1 MLQAFP
7 ELGQGE
13 GGQAGYVP
21 AWIDLLNPTD
31 SEVEFV
37 ENTTGFRVPHR
48 EALEEIESTSRNY
61 QEGGAI
67 YLSAPL
73 IARAASPDGVLTP
86 VGFILG
92 QRVLITLRFA
102 ELSAFTAAATQAQAM
117 RELSSGEAFVRLLE
131 QIVDRGADLLEHAG
145 GELDQLSHR
154 AFHANRVRNRDIAEA
169 STRLR
174 EALRAVGRMG
184 DRTSQIRDSLLGL
197 GRITAYASETCGAR
211 LEPELER
218 RLSAVRAD
226 IMSLNDYEA
235 HLANKVQFLLDATLG
250 FINIEQNDIV
260 KVLTI
265 ASIVGVPP
273 VLVAGI
279 YGMNFKII
287 PELSWAWGYPYSLML
302 MLVSALI
309 PLIWFKWRGWM

>member
-13 GGQAGYVP
+13 AGKTGSVP
-21 AWIDLLNPTD
+21 AWIDLLDPTD
-31 SEVEFV
+31 SEIEFV
-37 ENTTGFRVPHR
+37 ENSTGLRVPHR

-61 QEGGAI
+61 VENGSI

-73 IARAASPDGVLTP
+73 IARAASPEGVLTP
-86 VGFILG
+86 VGFVLG
-92 QRVLITLRFA
+92 ANVLITVRFA
-102 ELSAFTAAATQAQAM
+102 ELSAFSAAASQARAM
-117 RELSSGEAFVRLLE
+117 SDLSSGEAFVRLLE

-145 GELDQLSHR
+145 SELDRLSHR
-154 AFHANRVRNRDIAEA
+154 AFHADRAKGSDVAEA

-197 GRITAYASETCGAR
+197 GRISGYAMETCDGH
-211 LEPELER
+211 LQPELQR

-226 IMSLNDYEA
+226 ILSLNDYEA

-273 VLVAGI
+273 VLVAGV
-279 YGMNFKII
+279 YGMNFKIL
-287 PELSWAWGYPYSLML
+287 PELSWAWGYPYSLAL
-302 MLVSALI
+302 MVVSAII